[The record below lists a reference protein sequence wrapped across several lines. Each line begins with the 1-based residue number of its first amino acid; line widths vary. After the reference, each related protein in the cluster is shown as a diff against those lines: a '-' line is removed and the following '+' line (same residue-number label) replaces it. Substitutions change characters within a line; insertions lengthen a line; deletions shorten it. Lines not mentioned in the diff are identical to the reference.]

1 MGTIEE
7 RKNLMLTVRAMVA
20 GKLDIDLVACGRHTR
35 YADRVMEYAAA
46 HGIGSRV
53 RMLHSVPFSDLPAL
67 YQMASVFVYPSFYEG
82 FGIPILEALN
92 SRVPVITTRGGVF
105 PETGGDACIYVEPE
119 STDEML
125 HALET
130 VLGDRAA
137 ADGMR
142 ARGAAYA
149 RNFREPVI
157 ASNLTAVYRSLL

>member
-1 MGTIEE
+1 M
-7 RKNLMLTVRAMVA
+7 
-20 GKLDIDLVACGRHTR
+20 
-35 YADRVMEYAAA
+35 
-46 HGIGSRV
+46 
-53 RMLHSVPFSDLPAL
+53 
-67 YQMASVFVYPSFYEG
+67 
-82 FGIPILEALN
+82 
-92 SRVPVITTRGGVF
+92 F

-149 RNFREPVI
+149 RNVREPVS

>member
-1 MGTIEE
+1 
-7 RKNLMLTVRAMVA
+7 
-20 GKLDIDLVACGRHTR
+20 
-35 YADRVMEYAAA
+35 ME
-46 HGIGSRV
+46 
-53 RMLHSVPFSDLPAL
+53 P
-67 YQMASVFVYPSFYEG
+67 Q
-82 FGIPILEALN
+82 
-92 SRVPVITTRGGVF
+92 
-105 PETGGDACIYVEPE
+105 

-130 VLGDRAA
+130 VLGDQAA